1 MNFVGVFDM
10 GPKQQKGKTR
20 PIKVL
25 YTVQNERRLILP
37 FTLLLAN
44 KFLNMIGFV
53 DYIDRSVEW
62 DRKHWKVTPGNLAK
76 AVILVTFLQIRA
88 PLYKIK
94 GSFIGI
100 DTEALFGEGVMPEH
114 LNDDAIARALDR
126 ISQVKS
132 ERLFSTLCL
141 SLYSKFDIA
150 FKRLHSDTT
159 TLSFYGDYEESEEGK
174 TDELKVVKGYNKDGR
189 PECKQVVVGKIV
201 NEHGIAIAGSTM
213 DGNTSDIEWN
223 QKALALVKEMFSERL
238 NEVTYIAD
246 SKLINLPTFRQLMEP
261 ERKIRF
267 ISRCPSNF
275 YDKVAG
281 KCIRK
286 AYQSNQ
292 WRKVGRIGK
301 GEKACTYQ
309 IQEFTQDIEGY
320 DTRMIVV
327 QSSAGAERFIRKMDQ
342 YYEKL
347 EKDIFMVSQ
356 KTFACEADVRKEWER
371 FQKAH
376 RNNLLRCTA
385 EFQEEKIEKRPRGNP
400 GKNPKPPKIESI
412 WHPCIRIEGED
423 DAAVENLRQE
433 EECFVLITCIA
444 ETELDGAD
452 VLRQY
457 KDQSIV
463 EVQFKILKE
472 PALAS
477 TIFLKTPERINALVM
492 LLNVSLLIRALIQYK
507 IRKSITESQE
517 ELPRIG
523 WDNRK
528 LENPTIKF
536 VIEALQNSYLTKIA
550 DAAYHYDFCN
560 ELHKLRVT
568 TIFRLLGVS
577 IEELLE

>member
-1 MNFVGVFDM
+1 MA
-10 GPKQQKGKTR
+10 PKQKGKTK
-20 PIKVL
+20 PVKVVFKDQDDRKL
-25 YTVQNERRLILP
+25 VLP

-53 DYIDRSVEW
+53 DFIDRSVEW
-62 DRKHWKVTPGNLAK
+62 DPKHWKVTPGNLAK

-94 GSFIGI
+94 NAFIGM
-100 DTEALFGEGVMPEH
+100 DTEALFGAGVMPEH

-126 ISQVKS
+126 ISQAKP
-132 ERLFSTLCL
+132 EKLFTTLCL
-141 SLYSKFDIA
+141 SLYSKFEIA

-159 TLSFYGDYEESEEGK
+159 TLSFYGDYEEKEDSTE
-174 TDELKVVKGYNKDGR
+174 DELRVVRGYNKDRR

-201 NEHGIAIAGSTM
+201 NEHGIAVTGSTM

-223 QKALALVKEMFSERL
+223 QKALELVKETFGEKL
-238 NEVTYIAD
+238 DQVTYIAD
-246 SKLINLPTFRQLMEP
+246 SKLINLPTFKQLMGP
-261 ERKIRF
+261 DKKVRF

-281 KCIRK
+281 KCIKR
-286 AYQSNQ
+286 AYEGNQ
-292 WRKVGRIGK
+292 WREVGRIGK
-301 GEKACTYQ
+301 GERACMYQ
-309 IQEFTQDIEGY
+309 LQEFTQEIEGY
-320 DTRMIVV
+320 DTRLIVV
-327 QSSAGAERFIRKMDQ
+327 RTSAGEERFIKKIDQ
-342 YYEKL
+342 YYEKI
-347 EKDIFMVSQ
+347 EKDILLASQ
-356 KTFACEADVRKEWER
+356 KAFACEADARKEWER

-376 RNNLLRCTA
+376 KNNLLCCTA
-385 EFQEEKIEKRPRGNP
+385 NFEEEKIEKRPRGNP

-412 WHPCIRIEGED
+412 WHLHIRIEGED
-423 DAAVENLRQE
+423 TIAVENLRQE
-433 EECFVLITCIA
+433 EECFVLITGIA
-444 ETELDGAD
+444 KDEMDGAD

-463 EVQFKILKE
+463 EVQFKLLKE
-472 PALAS
+472 PALAA

-507 IRKSITESQE
+507 VRKSVTETQE

-536 VIEALQNSYLTKIA
+536 VVEVLQNNCLTKIA
-550 DAAYHYDFCN
+550 EDTYHYDFCN
-560 ELHKLRVT
+560 ELHRLRVT
-568 TIFRLLGVS
+568 TIFRLLGMT